1 MSALITSF
9 VVSYV
14 ANNIPALKDWFLKN
28 SALKNHLEECY
39 QRALKAW
46 TVNDSIRK
54 SISDSILSMNDLR
67 NYLSGKP
74 AHIGEDISKLLELW
88 VKELRNDELTY
99 TFIIEN
105 KLDFL
110 DSKLDEYFETL
121 RLSIQD
127 ELSIIGDKQN
137 QTISRLEDISRE
149 IAEIKARQIEDGG
162 ARINTFVRKII
173 SETVEPLLHTL
184 RVRSA
189 ASVLQAIDSNFKETI
204 QNDNALWANVSFCKG
219 KAYRYTD
226 RKQSIEAFHIAFE
239 LCPSNPSYVIE
250 EAKALCEAKKMSDA
264 YKLCQAISSDDIFAI
279 AINTAKSESLL
290 SSAFK
295 IVEDMTDKSVFL
307 QTLAEILASSEGV
320 FIPGLFDEKYIEIP
334 EDLTYDNLPKWTY
347 ALSYYRGLLGGLIPL
362 ERDGIKDNQNYSKA
376 LVVSD
381 QFVHHLNRTDLVG
394 AFPIVRLLNS
404 YWGYIVTGEK
414 GRVDEYQAINKDNL
428 GVPKDIFIL
437 MESSLLQMEGR
448 TPEAFALLPGLKEN
462 ANDLLVNFAILL
474 GFHSNE
480 VGYIVWGLNLAVE
493 KGIVLGENACSS
505 LCISINKNT
514 AFDILPI
521 VADVDF
527 ENEKLREIVIELCH
541 FFMGQTIEVD
551 ALKKD
556 CLQLPESIL
565 PFVAML
571 LSQGGENDLAFDIL
585 QSRVDE
591 NIPDF
596 KFRVFINV
604 LMKSR
609 EHRPLL
615 YSILKKN
622 RLAGYTE
629 DNQLLMIEYQLAAEL
644 TDFDNALAAISIVYE
659 KDADSEDVFLNYL
672 FALSKVHPEQ
682 LNSLK
687 QKVLSFHYSSPQSVS
702 FVYSVFAHTG
712 DIPFA
717 AEFLYGK
724 AISMEDDDLKTLFF
738 KESSSGYIRETVC
751 REIDIVSP
759 GVCLFVSVAGQNE
772 ALIVKDGTPLGKEV
786 IGKRK
791 GDSFT
796 FQGTEYLI
804 AGIYPPYFKLHADY
818 IKEVTLTGGN
828 NHLRMIRINPE
839 GDIIQELQN
848 AVKEFNPDSVN
859 FEEKKRKATIEY
871 ENGRL
876 PLSSLTD
883 ESQIIGSYYRLLFGN
898 FKVFVVP
905 VSVFTPLRFLTQ
917 EPSSRFVI
925 DLPAIITLFEFS
937 NKTGYKPSVKFLIS
951 LYLKDYLITKKEYLK
966 YNPGYDFFEGLNNKS
981 IHRFS
986 DDYQEDI
993 NLRMTALCEWVDK
1006 YCEAVVDDKSLML
1019 NEHRDSES
1027 AMLFVHTM
1035 SLIINND
1042 NVLISDEWYYI
1053 KNIGGQIKQVS
1064 TEFFVSVIESLH
1076 ESYVDFLLAS
1086 NIIGATLSDEQI
1098 VAELEKSEKGED
1110 NRFQNVLLTV
1120 SKNPDLFIPSINA
1133 GLILTRSAII
1143 SDSLKLSLTNLFSMC
1158 FRTRTIEYFRDD
1170 EWQRIIQFLNQP
1182 YLNCEIVR
1190 DCLLAA
1196 KQIVFPLSL

>member
-1 MSALITSF
+1 MIDLITSF

-14 ANNIPALKDWFLKN
+14 ANNIPALTDWFLKN
-28 SALKNHLEECY
+28 SALENHLEGCY

-46 TVNDSIRK
+46 TVNNSIRK
-54 SISDSILSMNDLR
+54 SFSDSILSMNDLR
-67 NYLSGKP
+67 NHLSGKP
-74 AHIGEDISKLLELW
+74 DHIGEDMSKLLELW
-88 VKELRNDELTY
+88 VKELRNDELAY
-99 TFIIEN
+99 NFIIEN
-105 KLDFL
+105 KIDFL

-127 ELSIIGDKQN
+127 ELSLIGNKQD
-137 QTISRLEDISRE
+137 QTNSMLENLLRE
-149 IAEIKARQIEDGG
+149 IAEIKARQIEDNS
-162 ARINTFVRKII
+162 ARINSFVQKIL
-173 SETVEPLLHTL
+173 SETVEPLIHTL
-184 RVRSA
+184 QVRSA
-189 ASVLQAIDSNFKETI
+189 ASVLRVIENNFKETI
-204 QNDNALWANVSFCKG
+204 QGDHSLWANLSFCKG
-219 KAYRYTD
+219 KAYKYTD
-226 RKQSIEAFHIAFE
+226 RRQSIEAFHVAFE

-250 EAKALCEAKKMSDA
+250 EAKALCEAKKLSEA
-264 YKLCQAISSDDIFAI
+264 EKLCQAISCDDIFAV
-279 AINTAKSESLL
+279 AINTAKTESII

-295 IVEDMTDKSVFL
+295 IVEDMADKSVFL

-320 FIPGLFDEKYIEIP
+320 FIPELFDEKYIEVP

-347 ALSYYRGLLGGLIPL
+347 ALGYYRGLLGGFIPL
-362 ERDGIKDNQNYSKA
+362 ERDEIKDNQNYRKA

-414 GRVDEYQAINKDNL
+414 GRVDEYQAITKDNL
-428 GVPKDIFIL
+428 VVPKDIFIL

-462 ANDLLVNFAILL
+462 ADELLVNFAILL

-480 VGYIVWGLNLAVE
+480 AGYIVWGLNLAIE
-493 KGIVLGENACSS
+493 KDIVLGENACGS

-521 VADVDF
+521 VAEVVF
-527 ENEKLREIVIELCH
+527 ENDKLREIVIELCH
-541 FFMGQTIEVD
+541 FFTGQTIAVD

-565 PFVAML
+565 PFAAML

-591 NIPDF
+591 KNPDF

-604 LMKSR
+604 LTKSR

-615 YSILKKN
+615 YSILKTN
-622 RLAGYTE
+622 RLAGYIE
-629 DNQLLMIEYQLAAEL
+629 DNQLLMIEYHLAAEL
-644 TDFDNALAAISIVYE
+644 TDFNNAFEAISIVYE
-659 KDADSEDVFLNYL
+659 RDPDSEDVFLNYL
-672 FALSKVHPEQ
+672 LAISKVHPEQ

-687 QKVLSFHYSSPQSVS
+687 QKVLSFHYSSPQSVR
-702 FVYSVFAHTG
+702 FVYSVFAHAG
-712 DIPFA
+712 DVQFA
-717 AEFLYGK
+717 AELLYGK

-738 KESSSGYIRETVC
+738 KESTSGYIRETVS

-759 GVCLFVSVAGQNE
+759 GVCLFFSVAGQNE
-772 ALIVKDGTPLGKEV
+772 AVIVKQDTPLGKAV
-786 IGKRK
+786 LGKRK
-791 GDSFT
+791 GESFV

-804 AGIYPPYFKLHADY
+804 LGIYPHFFKLHADY

-828 NHLRMIRINPE
+828 NHLRLFRINPE
-839 GDIIQELQN
+839 GDIQELQN
-848 AVKEFNPDSVN
+848 AVKEFNPDQVN
-859 FEEKKRKATIEY
+859 FEEKKRKATLEY

-876 PLSSLTD
+876 PLSSLAD

-905 VSVFTPLRFLTQ
+905 VSAFTPLRFLIQ

-925 DLPAIITLFEFS
+925 DLPAIIALFEFS
-937 NKTGYKPSVKFLIS
+937 NKTGYEPSVKFLIS
-951 LYLKDYLITKKEYLK
+951 LYLKDYLITKKECLK
-966 YNPGYDFFEGLNNKS
+966 YNPGYDFYEGLNNKS

-993 NLRMTALCEWVDK
+993 NLRMTALCDWVDK
-1006 YCEAVVDDKSLML
+1006 YCEAVVDDKSLMI
-1019 NEHRDSES
+1019 NEHSDSES

-1053 KNIGGQIKQVS
+1053 KNMGGRIKQVS
-1064 TEFFVSVIESLH
+1064 TEFFVSAIENLH
-1076 ESYVDFLLAS
+1076 ESYVDFMLAS
-1086 NIIGATLSDEQI
+1086 TIIGATLSDEQI
-1098 VAELEKSEKGED
+1098 AAELDKSERGED

-1133 GLILTRSAII
+1133 GLILTRPAII
-1143 SDSLKLSLTNLFSMC
+1143 SGSLKLSLTNLFSMC